1 MRKFLKI
8 VLIFIVLVCIAGIG
22 FFYYLRNLMYEKPN
36 NFETKEIG
44 LLAPIHSD
52 KSTWKIGNNYLS
64 LVDSGMYV
72 MYIEGDP
79 MQRGEAIGAL
89 TRDLHR
95 QQEDYFIEQ
104 IKRMIPDKYYL
115 RFLKYFI
122 SWFTRDIENYIPQE
136 YLQEIYY
143 ESIYMHSDYDQ
154 LIGPPYMRI
163 LNYHAAHDIGHALQ
177 DKNFVAGCTSFSAWG
192 HNTNDGKVLI
202 GRNFDFYVGDDFAR
216 NKIICFMKPDKGIP
230 FAMVTWPGMIG
241 AVSGVNQAGIS
252 VTINA
257 AKSAIPTEAKTPV
270 SIVCREILQYAHTI
284 EEAYKI
290 AAQRHMFVSES
301 ILVGSGGENK
311 AAIIEKSPDTLAI
324 FEAVSERIV
333 CANHF
338 QSELLKNNKNNADF
352 RTNSSSAYRYFRLN
366 ELLDTAGVLD
376 VQKVVKI
383 LRNPYGVKNEKIGW
397 GNEKAMN
404 QLIAHHSIIIRPGIP
419 DFWVSTNPWQLGKY
433 LHFDLNKVFIK
444 NEFPIDLSTT
454 IPEDTLLMHSVY
466 PDFIKYKNIRSKI
479 HAGKKLSDDELKALV
494 VVNPD
499 FYETYELLGDYY
511 YNITMNKKAGI
522 QYKLALSKVIPTQK
536 DSMRLIKKLN
546 KLK

>member
-1 MRKFLKI
+1 MSYLISHIAHITNASAAIVTDTKIEHLLLDSRKIYSPATSLFFALKGVRRDGHQFIPELYKKGIRNFVVTQKVDMVICPEANFL
-8 VLIFIVLVCIAGIG
+8 LV
-22 FFYYLRNLMYEKPN
+22 K
-36 NFETKEIG
+36 
-44 LLAPIHSD
+44 D
-52 KSTWKIGNNYLS
+52 S
-64 LVDSGMYV
+64 LV
-72 MYIEGDP
+72 
-79 MQRGEAIGAL
+79 AL
-89 TRDLHR
+89 QQLTAHHR
-95 QQEDYFIEQ
+95 QQFNFPVIGITGSNGKTIVKEWLYQ
-104 IKRMIPDKYYL
+104 L
-115 RFLKYFI
+115 
-122 SWFTRDIENYIPQE
+122 
-136 YLQEIYY
+136 LQEDFTIVRSPKSYN
-143 ESIYMHSDYDQ
+143 SQ
-154 LIGPPYMRI
+154 IGVP
-163 LNYHAAHDIGHALQ
+163 L
-177 DKNFVAGCTSFSAWG
+177 
-192 HNTNDGKVLI
+192 
-202 GRNFDFYVGDDFAR
+202 
-216 NKIICFMKPDKGIP
+216 
-230 FAMVTWPGMIG
+230 
-241 AVSGVNQAGIS
+241 S
-252 VTINA
+252 VWQMN
-257 AKSAIPTEAKTPV
+257 E
-270 SIVCREILQYAHTI
+270 QH
-284 EEAYKI
+284 
-290 AAQRHMFVSES
+290 
-301 ILVGSGGENK
+301 
-311 AAIIEKSPDTLAI
+311 TLAI

-338 QSELLKNNKNNADF
+338 QSELLKKNKNNADF

-366 ELLDTAGVLD
+366 ELLDIAGVLD

-479 HAGKKLSDDELKALV
+479 HAEKKLSDDELKALV